1 MSNFIRAAL
10 TTRSTELRTA
20 SDTLCRTSAA
30 VPGLLSRFVNFRT
43 SDIASLLYNPS
54 RVSRCEYEH
63 AAEPEVPPW
72 DFFFLSPPFLTAR
85 CELRVEENQ
94 PAVRVRGGAAAAAD
108 EREGGQR
115 GSHGA
120 RYCTAANFRFP
131 PRRRREFNHLFVQ
144 RKSAG
149 GSTFLFNVFNM

>member
-1 MSNFIRAAL
+1 MEGEESSSEWKSSFIRAAL

-43 SDIASLLYNPS
+43 SDIAPLLLQSLSCLP
-54 RVSRCEYEH
+54 VCEH

-72 DFFFLSPPFLTAR
+72 DFFFSSPPFVTAR

-120 RYCTAANFRFP
+120 RCCTAAYFRFP
-131 PRRRREFNHLFVQ
+131 PLGEDATLTICVREEN
-144 RKSAG
+144 
-149 GSTFLFNVFNM
+149 